1 MSAYETAREIF
12 RRSFPSQKFRPQA
25 LPEWQGD
32 FPLPD
37 AVAEYYGVLGP
48 AGVWIGAYGNSHF
61 LPSLAELWTFQ
72 AGYRNH
78 ANTGERLPGWN
89 DDWLLI
95 AEQGGDPF
103 IFSRSSGHVLHAF
116 HGAGRWE
123 PMEMFTNLPAMV
135 TVLAIMGETIEHADP
150 AFTDD
155 DFADPAAIPR
165 RGPLPHRG
173 IPAIPGP
180 RERHTPSLR
189 FGIRRQANNG
199 ASFRRIR
206 MACADYSWWFHKYLA
221 VPRTSS
227 GCSTASEKDVYDLP

>member
-25 LPEWQGD
+25 PPEWQGD

-61 LPSLAELWTFQ
+61 LPSLAELWKFQ
-72 AGYRNH
+72 AGYRTH

-155 DFADPAAIPR
+155 DSLILPQYREEARSRIAEYLQSQDRANAI
-165 RGPLPHRG
+165 LHRFDWDWE
-173 IPAIPGP
+173 PG
-180 RERHTPSLR
+180 
-189 FGIRRQANNG
+189 Q
-199 ASFRRIR
+199 
-206 MACADYSWWFHKYLA
+206 
-221 VPRTSS
+221 
-227 GCSTASEKDVYDLP
+227 